1 MSEEQKTATPTP
13 AVGHIERIERFES
26 QWVDDRPVDVWL
38 PPGYSAADDRRYPV
52 IYAHD
57 GQNLFDAGHAFA
69 GTAWQIDRTL
79 NRLAVEEG
87 IGPAIVVGIGN
98 TTQRIPEYM
107 PQRPVARFARP
118 SLVERFVNT
127 YGSVPLSDR
136 YLTFVV
142 RELKPRIDRC
152 YRTLDDRKHTFLL
165 GSSMGG
171 LVSVYGMCE
180 YPTYFGGAAC
190 LSTSWTL
197 PGRIMTRYLEY
208 ALPAPGGNRFYFD
221 FGDEA
226 LIRRYEGFQ
235 NRVDRLLRSAGYEA
249 GTDWLTRRFPGDP
262 HSESA
267 WRDRVDVPLRFL
279 LEPVFRPDSMA
290 KGGENATLSISTDE

>member
-1 MSEEQKTATPTP
+1 TTRPVPT
-13 AVGHIERIERFES
+13 VGHIERIDSFDS
-26 QWVDDRPVDVWL
+26 QWVEDRPVDVWL

-57 GQNLFDAGHAFA
+57 GQNLFDDDHAFA
-69 GTAWQIDRTL
+69 GTSWEIDRAVD
-79 NRLAVEEG
+79 RLASEEG

-98 TTQRIPEYM
+98 TRRRIPEYM

-118 SLVERFVNT
+118 SVVERFVDT

-136 YLTFVV
+136 YLTFIV
-142 RELKPRIDRC
+142 RELKPRIDRA
-152 YRTLDDRKHTFLL
+152 YRTLDDRRHTFLL

-171 LVSVYGMCE
+171 LVSVYGICE
-180 YPTYFGGAAC
+180 FPTYFGGAAC

-208 ALPAPGGNRFYFD
+208 ALPAPGTNRFYFD

-235 NRVDRLLRSAGYEA
+235 NKVNRLLRSAGFES
-249 GTDWLTRRFPGDP
+249 GVDWLTRRFPGDP

-267 WRDRVDVPLRFL
+267 WRSRVDVPLRFL
-279 LEPVFRPDSMA
+279 LEPLSAKRPNVA
-290 KGGENATLSISTDE
+290 KGGENATLYPASDE

>member
-1 MSEEQKTATPTP
+1 MSENAARPMP
-13 AVGHIERIERFES
+13 SVGHIERMENFAS
-26 QWVDDRPVDVWL
+26 QWVENRPVDVWL

-57 GQNLFDAGHAFA
+57 GQNLFDADHAFA
-69 GTAWQIDRTL
+69 GTAWQIDRAL
-79 NRLAVEEG
+79 SRLALEEG
-87 IGPAIVVGIGN
+87 IGPAIVVGIWN
-98 TTQRIPEYM
+98 TKNRIPEYM

-118 SLVERFVNT
+118 SVVERFVAT

-136 YLTFVV
+136 YLTFIV
-142 RELKPRIDRC
+142 RELKPRIDRS
-152 YRTLDDRKHTFLL
+152 YRTLDDRDHTFLL

-171 LVSVYGMCE
+171 LVSVYGLCE

-208 ALPAPGGNRFYFD
+208 ALPAPGANRFYFD

-235 NRVDRLLRSAGYEA
+235 NRVDRLLRSAGFEA
-249 GTDWLTRRFPGDP
+249 GTDWLTRRFPGEP

-267 WRDRVDVPLRFL
+267 WRGRVDVPLRFL
-279 LEPVFRPDSMA
+279 LEPVSQRHSRMA
-290 KGGENATLSISTDE
+290 KDGENGTLYSSSDE

>member
-1 MSEEQKTATPTP
+1 MSEHPARPTPT
-13 AVGHIERIERFES
+13 VGHIERIDSFSS
-26 QWVDDRPVDVWL
+26 QWIEDRPVDVWL
-38 PPGYSAADDRRYPV
+38 PPGYSAAGDRRYPV

-57 GQNLFDAGHAFA
+57 GQNLFDADHSFA
-69 GTAWQIDRTL
+69 GTAWELDRAV
-79 NRLAVEEG
+79 NRLAAEEG
-87 IGPAIVVGIGN
+87 IGPAIVVGISN
-98 TTQRIPEYM
+98 TTLRIPEYM

-118 SLVERFVNT
+118 SVVERFVDT

-136 YLTFVV
+136 YLTFIV
-142 RELKPRIDRC
+142 RELKPRIDRS
-152 YRTLDDRKHTFLL
+152 YRTLGDRAHTFLL

-171 LVSVYGMCE
+171 LVSLYGLCE
-180 YPTYFGGAAC
+180 YPSYFGGAAC

-235 NRVDRLLRSAGYEA
+235 SRVDRLLRSAGFET
-249 GTDWLTRRFPGDP
+249 GLDWMTRRFPGDP

-267 WRDRVDVPLRFL
+267 WRGRVDVPLRFL
-279 LEPVFRPDSMA
+279 LGPVSRRRSRVAD
-290 KGGENATLSISTDE
+290 GGENATLYGPSDE